1 MQTFFW
7 LQKVHMFGI
16 ISLLYITL
24 PPAIQLPTTLKMLCQ
39 TFLSNVFL
47 NLFSLESNPDNNPPE
62 GKTNEDIQNNNEPV
76 EAPAHDKAEATAEVD
91 EIAGAANKSLVYA
104 DVIQLLETIL
114 EKLEE

>member
-1 MQTFFW
+1 
-7 LQKVHMFGI
+7 MFGI

-24 PPAIQLPTTLKMLCQ
+24 PPAIQLPTTLKMFFQSFLC
-39 TFLSNVFL
+39 NVFL

-76 EAPAHDKAEATAEVD
+76 ESHAHGKSEATAEVD

-104 DVIQLLETIL
+104 DVIQSLETIL

>member
-1 MQTFFW
+1 
-7 LQKVHMFGI
+7 
-16 ISLLYITL
+16 
-24 PPAIQLPTTLKMLCQ
+24 MLCQ

-76 EAPAHDKAEATAEVD
+76 EAPAHDKVEATAEVD

>member
-1 MQTFFW
+1 M
-7 LQKVHMFGI
+7 
-16 ISLLYITL
+16 YITL

>member
-1 MQTFFW
+1 
-7 LQKVHMFGI
+7 
-16 ISLLYITL
+16 
-24 PPAIQLPTTLKMLCQ
+24 MLCQ